1 MKFREFFNESR
12 FELIQKG
19 NSNWDYYK
27 MITLTGS
34 ESVVALAKEG
44 TGCQDSTFGNMKHF
58 EKIKA
63 TYSI

>member
-1 MKFREFFNESR
+1 MKFREFYGESR

-27 MITLTGS
+27 QITASGH

-44 TGCQDSTFGNMKHF
+44 TGCQDSIFGDMKYF